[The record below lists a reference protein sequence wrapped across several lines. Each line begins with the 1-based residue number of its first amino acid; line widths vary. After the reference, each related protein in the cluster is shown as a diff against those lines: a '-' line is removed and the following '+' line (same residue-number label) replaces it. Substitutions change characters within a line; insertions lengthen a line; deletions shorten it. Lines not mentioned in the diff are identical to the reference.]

1 MIGDCCALNSS
12 DVVWTENTWCVFRVK
27 PSFSNSSSVVWTRL
41 SSELFCSFNV
51 YLLSKQLEIAS
62 LLFYL
67 VFFLVKVFDLLNKRR
82 RLRVLEDGN
91 QQVQVEYL
99 FHLEWFVFQAVFLL
113 ILPLLLNTIFDACFA
128 ASSYIDLFSVLR
140 HFITEHD
147 SN

>member
-1 MIGDCCALNSS
+1 MRFQTETFVLAFNS
-12 DVVWTENTWCVFRVK
+12 
-27 PSFSNSSSVVWTRL
+27 
-41 SSELFCSFNV
+41 V

-62 LLFYL
+62 LLFSCS
-67 VFFLVKVFDLLNKRR
+67 FFLVKVFDLLNKRR

-91 QQVQVEYL
+91 QQVQVEYS

-128 ASSYIDLFSVLR
+128 ASFYIDLFSVLR
-140 HFITEHD
+140 RFITEHD